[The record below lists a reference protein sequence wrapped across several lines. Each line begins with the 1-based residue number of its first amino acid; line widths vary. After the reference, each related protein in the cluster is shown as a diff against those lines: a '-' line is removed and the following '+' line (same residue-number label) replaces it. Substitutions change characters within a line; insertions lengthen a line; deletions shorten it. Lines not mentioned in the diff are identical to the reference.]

1 MAVTQCL
8 KPSLS
13 TAVWHGQVLKL
24 NLILS
29 IEFGT
34 AVAQRLKQELVPSA
48 IHKIFLWSCE
58 EVMKQIS
65 PGTTTH
71 NIVFGDFCRYEVKT
85 SKKLG
90 FNPCPSLPSVA
101 TNDRKQSMFKN
112 NFR

>member
-1 MAVTQCL
+1 MAVAQCL
-8 KPSLS
+8 KPSRS
-13 TAVWHGQVLKL
+13 TAVWHGKVLKS
-24 NLILS
+24 NLIPS
-29 IEFGT
+29 IELGT
-34 AVAQRLKQELVPSA
+34 AVAQRLKQELVPLA
-48 IHKIFLWSCE
+48 IHKILLWSCK

-71 NIVFGDFCRYEVKT
+71 NIVFGDFFEVKT